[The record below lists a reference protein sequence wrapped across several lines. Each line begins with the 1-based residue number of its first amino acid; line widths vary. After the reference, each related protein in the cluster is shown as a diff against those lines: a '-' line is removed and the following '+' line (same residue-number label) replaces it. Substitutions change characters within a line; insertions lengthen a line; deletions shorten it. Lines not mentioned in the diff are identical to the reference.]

1 MATLRSPASTLES
14 GENHHDRA
22 IFWNVGA
29 SIVFRL
35 LPTTNW
41 KEIGR
46 IVDRYT
52 PPETAPMS
60 MAIPPVSVR
69 PQAAPEAREA
79 PGPDRDG
86 DADDARAAAAR
97 APAPAPAGTG
107 RVVDKTA

>member
-1 MATLRSPASTLES
+1 
-14 GENHHDRA
+14 
-22 IFWNVGA
+22 
-29 SIVFRL
+29 
-35 LPTTNW
+35 
-41 KEIGR
+41 
-46 IVDRYT
+46 
-52 PPETAPMS
+52 MS